1 MSTSVSQFITA
12 KIILIAQEK
21 VVLDVGGGGPLSKW
35 LAEFRYLFTNCKY
48 QTLDP
53 DITTN
58 PSIVGSIYAI
68 PLPDNSVDGIICS
81 SVLEHVEDPI
91 RAATELYRVLR
102 GGGKLF
108 LYVPSIYP
116 YHARRGHYGDYWRF
130 FDDTLL
136 LLFKSFS
143 HIELKKRGG
152 YFETLSLFFPLQH
165 KLQWLLRPVSNALDH
180 LFHTESRTTTAG
192 YYLWAVK

>member
-12 KIILIAQEK
+12 KIILIAQER

-102 GGGKLF
+102 GGGKTLF
-108 LYVPSIYP
+108 IRTFNLSVPCSSRPLWRLLAIF
-116 YHARRGHYGDYWRF
+116 RRYI
-130 FDDTLL
+130 TL
-136 LLFKSFS
+136 
-143 HIELKKRGG
+143 
-152 YFETLSLFFPLQH
+152 TL
-165 KLQWLLRPVSNALDH
+165 
-180 LFHTESRTTTAG
+180 
-192 YYLWAVK
+192 